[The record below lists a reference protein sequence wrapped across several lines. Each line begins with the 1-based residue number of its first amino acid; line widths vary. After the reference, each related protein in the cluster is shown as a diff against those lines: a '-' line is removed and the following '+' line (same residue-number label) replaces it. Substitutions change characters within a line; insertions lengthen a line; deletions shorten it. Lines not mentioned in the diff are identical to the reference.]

1 MNDNDREAR
10 LIRYDYSV
18 TYDAERILREELHAY
33 PKSRRQVWFADKNH
47 NGATHVYPLSDY
59 SLRQGESMANGYVV
73 GHYSAVPVIPDLFGL
88 DEEADGEGESHVA

>member
-18 TYDAERILREELHAY
+18 AYDAERILREELHAY
-33 PKSRRQVWFADKNH
+33 PKSRRQVWFADKDH

-59 SLRQGESMANGYVV
+59 SPSQDKSVANGYVV

-88 DEEADGEGESHVA
+88 AAPTKDEGEEHDA